1 MSKPTKPKAVA
12 ESRMVRGG
20 GGEWWGRV
28 GQLKVDA
35 GDQYMSV
42 DEGGVVISE

>member
-20 GGEWWGRV
+20 EWWGRV
-28 GQLKVDA
+28 GHLKVDA
-35 GDQYMSV
+35 GDQYTSV
-42 DEGGVVISE
+42 DEGGVVVSE